1 MGLDSERVRHWTR
14 GLLDIGSHTL
24 AQTPG
29 EGPSSL
35 LQCLPEAQKKLRLGK
50 VEISE
55 LPGKMVEGAIEWPG
69 EKSSHSGMS
78 IVC

>member
-14 GLLDIGSHTL
+14 GLPDIGSHAL

-29 EGPSSL
+29 EGPSLL
-35 LQCLPEAQKKLRLGK
+35 LQWLPKAQKKLRLSK

-55 LPGKMVEGAIEWPG
+55 LPGKMVEEGLNG
-69 EKSSHSGMS
+69 LEKKAAVLEG
-78 IVC
+78 V